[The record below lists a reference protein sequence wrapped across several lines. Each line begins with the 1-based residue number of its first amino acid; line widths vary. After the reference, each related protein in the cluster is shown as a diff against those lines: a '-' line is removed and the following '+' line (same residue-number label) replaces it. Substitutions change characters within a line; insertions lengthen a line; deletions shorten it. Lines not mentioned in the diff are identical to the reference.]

1 MKISTERSAHSW
13 YSRLGEICALAKGLF
28 PPFSVST
35 GDKPCSRSGK
45 PSLAAFSHSTEI
57 RSVLFIFSPPLL
69 ICRPVLL
76 ESKAVFLGAF
86 SPAAPS
92 HTERRQAN
100 AVGSPPQGAEAMA
113 ATVI

>member
-45 PSLAAFSHSTEI
+45 P
-57 RSVLFIFSPPLL
+57 
-69 ICRPVLL
+69 VLL